1 MLLAIDIGNTNTVIG
16 LFDEKKTLVR
26 SWRLTTVAH
35 QTVDEYG
42 ILFRNLFFP
51 AGYEAA
57 QVSHA
62 IISCVVPPLQ
72 DTIKRMC
79 MDYFGVRALV
89 VGPGI
94 KTGIALKVDHPQEVG
109 ADRIVNGIAAHHK
122 YGGPVIVVDFGTATT
137 FDPISKE
144 GAFLGGAIAPGVSIS
159 AEALYTAAAKLP
171 RVDLRKPKRV
181 IGKNTV
187 ENIQSGLFYGYV
199 GLVDGIL
206 EPMVGEMAG
215 QPVIVATGG
224 LGEVFYRASRWIE
237 HYDNNLTL
245 AGLRII
251 HEKNM

>member
-16 LFDEKKTLVR
+16 LFEKKKLIK
-26 SWRLTTVAH
+26 SWRLTTIAH

-51 AGYEAA
+51 TGHKAS
-57 QVSHA
+57 QVTHA
-62 IISCVVPPLQ
+62 IISCVAPPLQ
-72 DTIKRMC
+72 DTIKQMC
-79 MDYFGVRALV
+79 ADYFGVRALV

-109 ADRIVNGIAAHHK
+109 ADRIVNGIAAYQQ

-159 AEALYTAAAKLP
+159 SEALYKAAAKLP

-206 EPMVGEMAG
+206 GPMAEEMEGE
-215 QPVIVATGG
+215 PVIVATGG
-224 LGEVFYRASRWIE
+224 LGAIFHRESRFIE
-237 HYDNNLTL
+237 HYSSDLTL
-245 AGLRII
+245 VGLQII
-251 HEKNM
+251 HEKNA